1 MSQDL
6 DQILLLLVGV
16 FGLFSVML
24 VVLARI
30 EARLGDPPTQRSSA
44 PPRWG
49 SHARQAGRDTRAGG
63 PPGK

>member
-1 MSQDL
+1 MNDNL

-30 EARLGDPPTQRSSA
+30 EELLSDPPDRQPC
-44 PPRWG
+44 PPR
-49 SHARQAGRDTRAGG
+49 R
-63 PPGK
+63 

>member
-1 MSQDL
+1 MSDDL

-30 EARLGDPPTQRSSA
+30 EARLSDPPGQRSWA
-44 PPRWG
+44 PRRRVSP
-49 SHARQAGRDTRAGG
+49 ARQASRDTRAGRRTG
-63 PPGK
+63 R